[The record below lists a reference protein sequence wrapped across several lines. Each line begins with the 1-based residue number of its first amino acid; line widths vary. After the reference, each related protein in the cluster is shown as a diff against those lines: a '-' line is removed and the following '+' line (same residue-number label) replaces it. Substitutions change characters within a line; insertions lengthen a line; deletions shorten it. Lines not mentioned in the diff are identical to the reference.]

1 VTENQTESDDDGRAS
16 EARASP
22 QAVQAIMTAVDQIV
36 QEQSDAAAR
45 QARRQA
51 TALAQAPVISVPER
65 LPEEDPW
72 LVRRKPPAAASDTET
87 LLNGLIEECGFLMRE
102 VAFRLIVRN
111 QDFDSQVEFLD
122 RAMRLATTGSS
133 VGLAVAELRKAS
145 RGSETH
151 ERIVTHERLE
161 RRPPEEKTEIRENQ

>member
-1 VTENQTESDDDGRAS
+1 VTENEPEFDDDGRGG
-16 EARASP
+16 EKRASP

-51 TALAQAPVISVPER
+51 TALATAPVISVPER

-72 LVRRKPPAAASDTET
+72 LIRRKPPAAAADTET

-111 QDFDSQVEFLD
+111 QDFHSQVEFID
-122 RAMRLATTGSS
+122 KAMRLADTGAN
-133 VGLAVAELRKAS
+133 VGLAVAKLRKAS
-145 RGSETH
+145 VASEIH
-151 ERIVTHERLE
+151 ERAVTHERLE
-161 RRPPEEKTEIRENQ
+161 RHAPEEKNEIRENQ